1 MAPDTCRRPAAVAL
15 SQMSNN
21 FRLNAAQAPALT
33 RSCSPATKAKRI
45 SSLIDEMAI
54 VADVQRERE
63 REGGVEER
71 RKS

>member
-1 MAPDTCRRPAAVAL
+1 MAPDTRRRPAAVTL

-45 SSLIDEMAI
+45 SLLIDEMAI

-63 REGGVEER
+63 REREREE
-71 RKS
+71 KEE